1 MAPGGALEMIWHF
14 AGYWHLSQDYAAA
27 RLKYDEAFYKAQNT
41 EYRLEPDDA
50 VRVTADNPDMGSQ
63 AVRTIMASSPSG
75 SSGDFAALKFSHL
88 KLPEIDSRLYLPED
102 RSEHPSDG
110 EAGSSG
116 GAAAHLGYG
125 HHIQYI
131 YVIHYITRPQGEHVT
146 QPRAEHPIG
155 HREPTYSLSYD
166 DPPSGVVAKLTQ
178 ANTLSDVDR
187 FSDAGHDY
195 DSLNPVHADEAMSSL
210 VDAGRDLI
218 PPAGAPLGQLGDVMT
233 EDVLAHDQALA
244 DGTREAGEIEPGRYV
259 NGELQEQDA
268 SKPEDTSTVTPPAP
282 PEREEGSNDPG
293 QVAETGANKAENAA
307 LILDLNDAPATL
319 IVKGDY
325 FSTNAILQAN
335 ILQNQDHVLDAG
347 AQPAVVDDGGNT
359 TENIASFEATV
370 LMEAAGAKA
379 YKGDLKVNVDYVNGD
394 LFDIKALTQRSF
406 VQDSDVTVQTTTQ
419 NYTEVHTGGSEQYN
433 VARFLD
439 WGKNYDV
446 IVVLGNYH
454 SANIIS
460 QLNIVLDDDV
470 IAVNAGEE
478 AEDASR
484 VFSGQNTLHNE
495 AAIHTYGSTA
505 FSSMT
510 DDLTKLIESLG
521 NRENV
526 GREAWSGFHGTAT
539 GTLDVLFVTGDYYD
553 LNIINQV
560 NIISDPDVA
569 VQWAKDGSTMQWL
582 SSGGNSAGNFAE
594 IIDASA
600 TAGHVIGGNAY
611 EDSILLQANLVSD
624 DTHVVRTDPTALVTE
639 LIAFVDHAQ
648 STTDDT
654 NVWTKDIFGNQH
666 DTFGHV
672 LT

>member
-14 AGYWHLSQDYAAA
+14 AGYWHLTQEFAAA

-41 EYRLEPDDA
+41 DYRLDPDDA
-50 VRVTADNPDMGSQ
+50 VRMVSDNPDMGSQ
-63 AVRTIMASSPSG
+63 AVRTILASSPSG
-75 SSGDFAALKFSHL
+75 SGGDFASLKFHHL
-88 KLPEIDSRLYLPED
+88 KIPEIDSQIHLLGRQADLLPED
-102 RSEHPSDG
+102 DAVG
-110 EAGSSG
+110 TAGG
-116 GAAAHLGYG
+116 GAAHISFG
-125 HHIQYI
+125 HNIHYI
-131 YVIHYITRPQGEHVT
+131 YVIHYITRPQGEHAAH
-146 QPRAEHPIG
+146 PRPDHPIG

-166 DPPSGVVAKLTQ
+166 DPSSGVVAKLTQ
-178 ANTLSDVDR
+178 VNRLSDGDR
-187 FSDAGHDY
+187 VSDAGHDY
-195 DSLNPVHADEAMSSL
+195 DSLKPLQTEEAMSSL
-210 VDAGRDLI
+210 VDAGRELV
-218 PPAGAPLGQLGDVMT
+218 PPAGAPLGQLGDVVT
-233 EDVLAHDQALA
+233 EDVLAHDQALS

-259 NGELQEQDA
+259 NGELQEPDA
-268 SKPEDTSTVTPPAP
+268 PEQEETASAPPP
-282 PEREEGSNDPG
+282 VLPEREEGSTDPG

-307 LILDLNDAPATL
+307 LILDLNDAPSTL

-347 AQPAVVDDGGNT
+347 AQPVAVEGGGNT

-394 LFDIKALTQRSF
+394 LFDIKALTQQSF
-406 VQDSDVTVQTTTQ
+406 VQDDDVTVQTTTQ

-470 IAVNAGEE
+470 AAVNAG
-478 AEDASR
+478 AESEDPSE

-495 AAIHTYGSTA
+495 AAIHTYGSSA
-505 FSSMT
+505 FGSMT
-510 DDLTKLIESLG
+510 DDLTKLIEGLG

-526 GREAWSGFHGTAT
+526 GREAWSSFHGAAT

-569 VQWAKDGSTMQWL
+569 VQWAGEGSTLQWL
-582 SSGGNSAGNFAE
+582 STGGNSASNLAE
-594 IIDASA
+594 IVDASA
-600 TAGHVIGGNAY
+600 MSGHIGGNAY

-639 LIAFVDHAQ
+639 LVAFVDHAQ
-648 STTDDT
+648 STTDDA